1 MIHCR
6 LLFRRSVNGR
16 SAFRAVALTASA
28 LAATGLLAACSHGG
42 QPQSAGHHPAAT
54 APQNAPS
61 PPPSSAAPTP
71 TTPSAS
77 PSAVHPATAQPVT
90 AGPGM
95 CTTGDL
101 RLSIGPSNGA
111 AGSVYY
117 PLQFTNTSDVTCTM
131 YGYPGVA
138 LVSQQGGSL
147 VGPAAVRNP
156 TFHAGVVT
164 LAPGGVAH
172 ASLQVAVAANYTAS
186 ACVPVTGHSLQV
198 YPPGNYAALYVP
210 FTAQMCSKPVGD
222 GSTLGIYV
230 VRTGATGP

>member
-1 MIHCR
+1 
-6 LLFRRSVNGR
+6 
-16 SAFRAVALTASA
+16 
-28 LAATGLLAACSHGG
+28 
-42 QPQSAGHHPAAT
+42 
-54 APQNAPS
+54 
-61 PPPSSAAPTP
+61 
-71 TTPSAS
+71 
-77 PSAVHPATAQPVT
+77 
-90 AGPGM
+90 M

-101 RLSIGPSNGA
+101 RLSVGPSNGA

-117 PLQFTNTSDVTCTM
+117 PLQFTNISDVTCTM

-138 LVSQQGGSL
+138 LVTQQDGSA

-156 TFHAGVVT
+156 TFPAQVVT

-172 ASLQVAVAANYTAS
+172 ASLQVGVAANYTVS
-186 ACVPVTGHSLQV
+186 ACAPVTGQSLQV
-198 YPPGNYAALYVP
+198 YPPGNYAALYVS

>member
-1 MIHCR
+1 MTHCR
-6 LLFRRSVNGR
+6 P
-16 SAFRAVALTASA
+16 AFRHFTAAAALSAGA
-28 LAATGLLAACSHGG
+28 LAAAGLLTACSHGGG
-42 QPQSAGHHPAAT
+42 QPQSAGHHSAAT
-54 APQNAPS
+54 PQNSAS
-61 PPPSSAAPTP
+61 PPPSSATPTP
-71 TTPSAS
+71 TTPSVS
-77 PSAVHPATAQPVT
+77 PSAVHPATAQPVA

-101 RLSIGPSNGA
+101 RLSVGPSNGT
-111 AGSVYY
+111 AGSFYY
-117 PLQFTNTSDVTCTM
+117 PLQFTNTSNVTCTM

-138 LVSQQGGSL
+138 LVTQEGGSV

-156 TFHAGVVT
+156 TFPAEVVT

-172 ASLQVAVAANYTAS
+172 ASLQVAVAANYSAS
-186 ACVPVTGHSLQV
+186 ACGPVTGHSLQV

-210 FTAQMCSKPVGD
+210 LTAQMCSKPVGD